1 MKKEVLS
8 MILLIVCLTTSGQ
21 QVSKHTNSYRGNDM
35 LEKRQVLSRGLVL
48 SNKNSK
54 GIWSLED
61 AEIAKK
67 SSVAEYTAL
76 TDTLMAVE
84 RGDRRY
90 FSQDKGTVSIIG
102 SENYMEQISYDM
114 PETWLQFPMER
125 NSRCAS
131 HIPHRLRR

>member
-35 LEKRQVLSRGLVL
+35 LEKRQALSRGLEL

-76 TDTLMAVE
+76 TDTLMAA
-84 RGDRRY
+84 RIM
-90 FSQDKGTVSIIG
+90 VSVLVII
-102 SENYMEQISYDM
+102 
-114 PETWLQFPMER
+114 F
-125 NSRCAS
+125 
-131 HIPHRLRR
+131 RLSWGRFFA